1 MVCYK
6 ENRHFK
12 SKYQRRKKLTANS
25 GIIVSSELRSK
36 LCPRD
41 RIKPG
46 VLQYFDFSEEAFAC
60 LKSFFSQKTEG
71 EPRVCRID
79 ELTKYGSV
87 SHLYDRLYPN
97 APCVLRCGDEFVLA
111 YYKAQFDAFRH
122 VAKPV
127 NREQSVPGNIRPV
140 NIEQAFAHA
149 FMKCPDIR
157 GIFMN
162 GDAGSG
168 KTLLGLNFGI
178 RGMDEEDLRI
188 FRPTEELGESLGFR
202 KGYMRDKF
210 GPFSLVITDLFKLVG
225 MKPKDFRVEI
235 TEEFLYSTDI
245 FSQSGNGFAVEPSKN
260 GNGYKSKAG
269 NGRNGKNDSQGDAIS
284 PEEDNRRRIIIDT
297 INFVRGRTF
306 DGEFILVD
314 EAQDITFLDLKTLL
328 TRGSNSTKY
337 VIVGDTSL
345 FQNRNQFSGFE
356 TMMKA
361 LVGDPLTACIN
372 LPVCER
378 SDFASLVVEQTR
390 DLDFKGLQDEA
401 KKKAKKNG
409 KKK

>member
-1 MVCYK
+1 M
-6 ENRHFK
+6 
-12 SKYQRRKKLTANS
+12 TANPDL
-25 GIIVSSELRSK
+25 VPEDLRNK
-36 LCPRD
+36 LCPKD
-41 RIKPG
+41 RIEPG
-46 VLQYFDFSEEAFAC
+46 KILYFPFSEDAYN
-60 LKSFFSQKTEG
+60 LVKSNFSQKTEG
-71 EPRVCRID
+71 EPRICKLA
-79 ELTKYGSV
+79 ELEKNFAMTG
-87 SHLYDRLYPN
+87 LRQRLYAN
-97 APCVLRCGDEFVLA
+97 APCVIHCGDEFVLA
-111 YYKAQFDAFRH
+111 YYKAQIDAFRH

-127 NREQSVPGNIRPV
+127 NREQSVPGNIKPV
-140 NIEQAFAHA
+140 NIEQAFAYA

-178 RGMDEEDLRI
+178 NGMDEANVRI

-225 MKPKDFRVEI
+225 MKPDDFLVQI
-235 TEEFLYSTDI
+235 TEEFLYGSE
-245 FSQSGNGFAVEPSKN
+245 FLSQTGTTIGSEPGRNGNGTKFKNGNGSKSKN
-260 GNGYKSKAG
+260 GNGK
-269 NGRNGKNDSQGDAIS
+269 NGKSESQCETFSLD
-284 PEEDNRRRIIIDT
+284 EDLRRRIIIDT

-306 DGEFILVD
+306 DGELILVD

-328 TRGSNSTKY
+328 TRGTNSTKY

-345 FQNRNQFSGFE
+345 YQNRNQFSGFE
-356 TMMKA
+356 TMINA
-361 LVGDPLTACIN
+361 LVGDPLVACIN

-378 SDFASLVVEQTR
+378 SEFASLVVEQTR
-390 DLDFKGLQDEA
+390 NLDFKGLQDEA
-401 KKKAKKNG
+401 KRRAKKIS